1 MTDQPAMTEE
11 QYNALERQFPDSALV
26 QQYRTIR
33 DFLKAEAEAQ
43 AAHVKPYAE
52 NMATIANELHRRL
65 LKRNPNWKPGM
76 PASGSTEH
84 GTFFLKTNNSIKVA
98 DRAAFNAFLLAD
110 PARAYRSS
118 PPRTLPRKLWKGTLR
133 DRTVSPRAWRR
144 AATWCNQRAATRHL
158 HRPHH
163 RITSENI
170 GVNMN
175 QPVQQLAGRRR
186 AGILDAMSQGLT
198 QPTPPRISIKAQK
211 FTLVDAAGVQIPVQM
226 FDPQYGLYLD
236 VVIIGVNP
244 NKSKMYY
251 EFDYDPTKDEPPT
264 CFSDNGV
271 GPSSQATTPQSPTCA
286 MCPNNAWG
294 SDTSKMT
301 GKPTKA
307 CSDRKK
313 LAVIVVNDPSQ
324 LVYQLQI
331 PPASLKH
338 LSVLANALKG
348 HQVTDSEGPR
358 AADPADV
365 VTRVYFNPQKQGE
378 LLFQPMGFHQQM
390 APYIMDLI
398 DKADASGVIELAIG
412 TNDVPYQGAIAL
424 PNPQVVQALPA
435 PAQQMQAPP
444 PPAPHAGVPM
454 ATQSFAPQGQ
464 PLVQPTPQP
473 APLCRPPRVLLL
485 LHSAF

>member
-1 MTDQPAMTEE
+1 
-11 QYNALERQFPDSALV
+11 
-26 QQYRTIR
+26 
-33 DFLKAEAEAQ
+33 
-43 AAHVKPYAE
+43 
-52 NMATIANELHRRL
+52 
-65 LKRNPNWKPGM
+65 
-76 PASGSTEH
+76 
-84 GTFFLKTNNSIKVA
+84 
-98 DRAAFNAFLLAD
+98 
-110 PARAYRSS
+110 
-118 PPRTLPRKLWKGTLR
+118 
-133 DRTVSPRAWRR
+133 
-144 AATWCNQRAATRHL
+144 
-158 HRPHH
+158 
-163 RITSENI
+163 
-170 GVNMN
+170 
-175 QPVQQLAGRRR
+175 
-186 AGILDAMSQGLT
+186 
-198 QPTPPRISIKAQK
+198 
-211 FTLVDAAGVQIPVQM
+211 
-226 FDPQYGLYLD
+226 
-236 VVIIGVNP
+236 VIIGVNP
-244 NKSKMYY
+244 HKSKMYY

-348 HQVTDSEGPR
+348 HQVTDTEGPR

-378 LLFQPMGFHQQM
+378 LLFQPLGFHQQM

-464 PLVQPTPQP
+464 PLVQPTPQGTPMPPSQGFAPTAFPSNGQQQPQQP
-473 APLCRPPRVLLL
+473 APAPRTRRGGARQGAGRPPQNGAPPAQPQAAQPFTGAPQAPVQGNDPGPMPPFLQRPAAPAQAAAPAPAP
-485 LHSAF
+485 AFGMTNGAAPDPGLTAALTQAFGAPMQPRAR